1 MYYRKKTFYE
11 SKKHFIMAVPVMR
24 YQRYKDLSDKSSPQ
38 KYYLKQEPG
47 IWAGSRNIFWLTK
60 GCTPHALTC

>member
-24 YQRYKDLSDKSSPQ
+24 YQRYKDLSENRRPKS
-38 KYYLKQEPG
+38 
-47 IWAGSRNIFWLTK
+47 II
-60 GCTPHALTC
+60 